1 MNGPRRTA
9 SAAASVAGTMH
20 AVVARST
27 IQDFEQARKFLR
39 EEAIPRLSQMPG
51 FVSGHWVRLGETEG
65 ASMIV
70 FESEEAAQSAAE
82 LFRSSPPPT
91 VTPVSIEIGVVLEHA

>member
-1 MNGPRRTA
+1 
-9 SAAASVAGTMH
+9 MH

-39 EEAIPRLSQMPG
+39 EEGIPRLSRMPG

-70 FESEEAAQSAAE
+70 FESEEAAESAAE
-82 LFRSSPPPT
+82 MFRSNPPPS
-91 VTPVSIEIGVVLEHA
+91 VTPVSIEVGEVQEHA